1 MDESKFYAYCLQGD
15 VPAAYEYLR
24 SIKNKNKKNQ
34 ALELKYHRRFF
45 TEKPFFQIKSKDS
58 WIRKVLLAYY
68 QYFIAVLT
76 KQNTSEAEIQLAQS
90 LASCIPDNPSDMDL
104 DQIEGQLEVIFKNKG
119 YHFLGGLTGPFR
131 GPFIWKTM
139 EKKDFK
145 VELPYHTEEITV
157 YFLSDFLLQSW
168 IHFSTFGEKRA
179 GGWAKPEGLYFVN
192 DRPKKKKINL
202 DGTEFQVSYL
212 KHEAQHLSDYTR
224 FPNLKP
230 KDLEYRAKLVEL
242 IYEPK
247 SFRLLKKFFYEGKN
261 DTRFPHP
268 YSSYVLMEKLTRL
281 AFGQDKTE
289 ELEKWKTMTPS
300 LIQKWAR
307 NLYDEHTMQLEK
319 IGARV
324 DGVI

>member
-1 MDESKFYAYCLQGD
+1 MDVSRFYAYCLQGD

-24 SIKNKNKKNQ
+24 SIKDKSKKLQ

-45 TEKPFFQIKSKDS
+45 TEKPIFRIKSDDT

-68 QYFIAVLT
+68 QYFIAALT
-76 KQNTSEAEIQLAQS
+76 KQNRSEAEIQLAQS
-90 LASCIPDNPSDMDL
+90 LAPCIPNNPSDMDL
-104 DQIEGQLEVIFKNKG
+104 DQIEGQLEVLFKNKG

-131 GPFIWKTM
+131 GPYIWKTM
-139 EKKDFK
+139 EKKEFR
-145 VELPYHTEEITV
+145 VELPYLTEEITV

-192 DRPKKKKINL
+192 DRPKEKKINL
-202 DGTEFQVSYL
+202 DSTEFQVSYL

-242 IYEPK
+242 IYEPN

-261 DTRFPHP
+261 DPRFPHP
-268 YSSYVLMEKLTRL
+268 YSSYVLMGKLTQL
-281 AFGQDKTE
+281 AFSDE
-289 ELEKWKTMTPS
+289 EIVEVEQWKTVQSSM
-300 LIQKWAR
+300 IQNWALR
-307 NLYDEHTMQLEK
+307 LYDEHTKQLDKMGKE
-319 IGARV
+319 AR
-324 DGVI
+324 GVI